1 MHYNV
6 FIHAKKE
13 VKKLMHLFLNMQG
26 TYFWIYREWNSL
38 NLAIRKECKPINYF
52 SSNNIYCVKYQT
64 STQMCRVRL
73 FQRI

>member
-13 VKKLMHLFLNMQG
+13 IKKLMHLFLNMQG

-52 SSNNIYCVKYQT
+52 TSNNI
-64 STQMCRVRL
+64 
-73 FQRI
+73 